1 MRTLLVLSIALAASA
16 CSRDAEETSTL
27 PDQSSTASRTS
38 GDSRAAAQDLGPSST
53 RECEL
58 QPVYFG
64 YDSSDLDDRT
74 REALAA
80 NAQCLRVK
88 PDLAITVVGMT
99 DPRGTEEYNLAL
111 GERRARAAKQ
121 YLESLGIEAPRVS
134 VHSMGEEDATGSD
147 EGSWS
152 RDRRAEPRPR

>member
-27 PDQSSTASRTS
+27 PEQTSTASRTS
-38 GDSRAAAQDLGPSST
+38 GDSRAAAQDLGTST
-53 RECEL
+53 RDCEL

-64 YDSSDLDDRT
+64 YDSSDLEPRT

-80 NAQCLRVK
+80 NARCLQAK

-121 YLESLGIEAPRVS
+121 YLESLGIESPRVS
-134 VHSMGEEDATGSD
+134 VHSMGEENASGTD